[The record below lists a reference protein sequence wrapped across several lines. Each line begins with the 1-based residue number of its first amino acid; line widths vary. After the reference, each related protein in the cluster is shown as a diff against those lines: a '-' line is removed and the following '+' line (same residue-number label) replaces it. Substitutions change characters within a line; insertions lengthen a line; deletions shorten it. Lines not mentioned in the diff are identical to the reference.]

1 MLVGFRNKEYG
12 GWNIEAKEC
21 GIVQSP
27 IGDVDFL
34 SMSST
39 SNSLG
44 LEGIRKEET
53 DDDDV
58 PLW

>member
-1 MLVGFRNKEYG
+1 LVAFRSKEYS

-21 GIVQSP
+21 GVVQSP

-34 SMSST
+34 GMSSASGMAPERLNT
-39 SNSLG
+39 
-44 LEGIRKEET
+44 EEE
-53 DDDDV
+53 DDEDDV

>member
-1 MLVGFRNKEYG
+1 LVAFRSKEYG

-34 SMSST
+34 DMLSASGVAPDRLNT
-39 SNSLG
+39 T
-44 LEGIRKEET
+44 EE
-53 DDDDV
+53 DDEDDV